1 MGFVRPPP
9 LVLFA
14 AAILL
19 GRVTGLLRE
28 IILANALGA
37 SRTVDLL
44 VLSLTLPD
52 LLANV
57 LFVSGFSVAL
67 VPHLRMLS
75 PQHQAECFSGLLVR
89 VMPVMCLIAFVGAF
103 FADALVHLLAPG
115 LVPLTGRESL
125 PIQVSILSLPLVV
138 LSGLLV
144 AAMMARDSFVYG
156 GLGTAVLNSGV
167 ILGILAGAYW
177 VDPLLAVP
185 LGLLG
190 G

>member
-1 MGFVRPPP
+1 MSFVRPPP

-67 VPHLRMLS
+67 VPHLRTRS
-75 PQHQAECFSGLLVR
+75 QQQQAECLSRLLAR
-89 VMPVMCLIAFVGAF
+89 VMPIVCLIAFVGAF

-125 PIQVSILSLPLVV
+125 PI
-138 LSGLLV
+138 
-144 AAMMARDSFVYG
+144 
-156 GLGTAVLNSGV
+156 
-167 ILGILAGAYW
+167 
-177 VDPLLAVP
+177 
-185 LGLLG
+185 
-190 G
+190 